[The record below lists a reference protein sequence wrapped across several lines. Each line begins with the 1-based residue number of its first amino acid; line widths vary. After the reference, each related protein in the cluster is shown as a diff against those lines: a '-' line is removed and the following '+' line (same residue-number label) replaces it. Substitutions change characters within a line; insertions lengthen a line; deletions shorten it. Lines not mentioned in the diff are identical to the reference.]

1 MIVAVFELS
10 EGICGRFVWMVSD
23 CWVLLTVTVAV
34 PLMVPDVAVTVIAV
48 PAAALPEVTE
58 ADAVPL
64 APVVTE
70 VGEMLP
76 AEDENVMTAPLTG
89 APLASVAVAVM
100 VEAAEPSDGMVA
112 LEAVTVMFETVV
124 VVGGVGGVGVTNA

>member
-1 MIVAVFELS
+1 
-10 EGICGRFVWMVSD
+10 
-23 CWVLLTVTVAV
+23 
-34 PLMVPDVAVTVIAV
+34 MVPEVAVTVIAG
-48 PAAALPEVTE
+48 PAAALPAASDAE
-58 ADAVPL
+58 AVPV

-76 AEDENVMTAPLTG
+76 ADAENVTTAPLTG

-112 LEAVTVMFETVV
+112 LEAVTEMLETVLV
-124 VVGGVGGVGVTNA
+124 AGGVGGVGV